1 MQASGFDLSSYLN
14 QVTQSNIL
22 PWTGEIVEVVGLL
35 LASRGPAAAVG
46 DFCEVLT
53 SSGRRIR
60 TQVIG
65 FRNGHVLSMPLEEID
80 GIQLHDRI
88 IAREGDSSIA
98 VGPDLIGR
106 VVDGFGQPID
116 RKPPIRPAAH
126 YPLYR

>member
-1 MQASGFDLSSYLN
+1 MTPEASIDLGRYIQLVQGCSM
-14 QVTQSNIL
+14 L

-35 LASRGPAAAVG
+35 LASRGPAVAVG
-46 DFCEVLT
+46 DFCEVAT

-65 FRNGHVLSMPLEEID
+65 FRNGHVLSMPLEEVD

-116 RKPPIRPAAH
+116 RKPAIRA
-126 YPLYR
+126 

>member
-1 MQASGFDLSSYLN
+1 MMPAPSLDLSTYLSR
-14 QVTQSNIL
+14 VTSSNIL

-46 DFCEVLT
+46 DFCEVMT
-53 SSGRRIR
+53 SSGRRVR

-80 GIQLHDRI
+80 GVQLHDRLV
-88 IAREGDSSIA
+88 ARQDDAQVA

-106 VVDGFGQPID
+106 VLDGFGKPI
-116 RKPPIRPAAH
+116 
-126 YPLYR
+126 

>member
-1 MQASGFDLSSYLN
+1 MSPSSAFDLDPYILQVNKSSL
-14 QVTQSNIL
+14 L

-35 LASRGPAAAVG
+35 LASHGPAVAVG
-46 DFCEVLT
+46 NFCEVTT

-88 IAREGDSSIA
+88 VAREGDSRIA

-106 VVDGFGQPID
+106 VVDGFGHPID
-116 RKPPIRPAAH
+116 RKPPIRQVAH
-126 YPLYR
+126 YPL